1 MRNKRKDIP
10 YLGVNPTKIKR
21 FGIKNI
27 NKASLNVFLH
37 QISERYKIHLKK
49 DVMRLDPPFTKD
61 KILKQYRF
69 TNVRREQDKE
79 SKWLIS
85 NVCNNNEL
93 SYSDKLL
100 NCILFRLYNKHET
113 AELIK
118 MPIKF
123 SKFNLE
129 KYNKYFIKARKEDP
143 KRIFFTSVFFT
154 SAIKKHMQIYLPE
167 NITENK
173 NEMGILYFIEYL
185 IKTNF
190 TDYIEYC
197 NSAEEVITR
206 LRKYKGIGKFFAY
219 QIFVDFTYI
228 LEFPFSENEYVQAGP
243 GAQLGLNYLF
253 NSFDD
258 LTHEELI
265 FWLRD
270 NWDDL
275 NKYNKS
281 NGYNAEAAPEKLFKD
296 LPVYDRKM
304 NVMSIQNCL
313 CEFSKYYK
321 AYHKIGRPRQK
332 YIYRKDTID

>member
-1 MRNKRKDIP
+1 MKNKRKDIP
-10 YLGVNPTKIKR
+10 YLGVNLTKIKR
-21 FGIKNI
+21 FDIKNI
-27 NKASLNVFLH
+27 NKESLNVFLH

-49 DVMRLDPPFTKD
+49 DVMRLDPPFTND
-61 KILKQYRF
+61 EILKQYRF

-79 SKWLIS
+79 SKWVIG
-85 NVCNNNEL
+85 NVCSNNEL

-113 AELIK
+113 AELLGI
-118 MPIKF
+118 PIQ
-123 SKFNLE
+123 FNNYDPKDYRELF
-129 KYNKYFIKARKEDP
+129 KKAKKEDP
-143 KRIFFTSVFFT
+143 KRIFFTNAFIISST
-154 SAIKKHMQIYLPE
+154 KRYLKKFLPE
-167 NITENK
+167 HMENDG
-173 NEMGILYFIEYL
+173 EMGVLYFMQHL
-185 IKTNF
+185 VKTNF
-190 TDYIEYC
+190 TDSIKCC
-197 NSAEEVITR
+197 NSAEEVVNKLMEYR
-206 LRKYKGIGKFFAY
+206 GIGKFFAY

-228 LEFPFSENEYVQAGP
+228 LEFPFSENEYVKAGP
-243 GAQLGLNYLF
+243 GAQLGLYFLF

-270 NWDDL
+270 NWDVL

-281 NGYNAEAAPEKLFKD
+281 NGYSAEAAPEKLFKD

-321 AYHKIGRPRQK
+321 AYHAIGRPKRK
-332 YIYRKDTID
+332 YRYRKESE